1 MIQTRLFLKMAPFK
15 YEKISC
21 RKELQQLLTYIQLI
35 HQGGITMS
43 WNKQRIMEWGEY
55 IRVWTNCP
63 FRRGWIM
70 EVQVNK
76 SEWDNPKYDKYKR

>member
-1 MIQTRLFLKMAPFK
+1 
-15 YEKISC
+15 
-21 RKELQQLLTYIQLI
+21 
-35 HQGGITMS
+35 MS

-63 FRRGWIM
+63 FRHGWIM